1 MTAFHALVW
10 TLGALVLGYFVL
22 LNGVY
27 LALTGVAVLS
37 LKRYAG
43 RMKAL
48 DVADVL
54 LLGGAPPVSLLAPAY
69 NEEATCVQSVRSLL
83 ALEYADYEVLVISD
97 GSKDATLAELLR
109 AFDLVAAPRSPTA
122 GIATKGRVR
131 QVYRSRSQPT
141 LWVIDKENGGKA
153 DALNAGLNYVRTP
166 LFCAMDADSL
176 LERDALAR
184 IVRPFL
190 EDDRT
195 VAAGGIIR
203 IANGCEVQAGM
214 VTKVGLPRSLLARIQ
229 VVEYLRSF
237 LAGRVGW
244 DALGATLIISGA
256 FGMFKRSAVVAAG
269 GYDHTTVGE
278 DMELVV
284 RLHRYCLEHGI
295 PYRVAFAADP
305 VAWTECPES
314 MAVLGRQRSRWQRG
328 LSEVLWRHRG
338 MLFRPRYG
346 AIGMVAMPYFFFLE
360 MLGPLIEA
368 AGYLVF
374 VCALILGSADG
385 DWIVAFA
392 LLAFAL
398 GAALSLIAIGL
409 EELAFRRYPRT
420 RQLVDLMVVAVIE
433 AIGYHQLSTWWRL
446 RGLWAA
452 LRQRGGWGEMTRKGF
467 GTAPAR

>member
-10 TLGALVLGYFVL
+10 MLGALVLGYFVL
-22 LNGVY
+22 LNSVY
-27 LALTGVAVLS
+27 LVLTGVAVLS
-37 LKRYAG
+37 LRRYAG

-48 DVADVL
+48 DIADVL

-83 ALEYADYEVLVISD
+83 ALEYADYEVLVIND
-97 GSKDATLAELLR
+97 GSKDGTLEELLR

-122 GIATKGRVR
+122 EIATKGPVR
-131 QVYRSRSQPT
+131 RVYRSRSQPT

-153 DALNAGLNYVRTP
+153 DALNAGLNYVRSP

-203 IANGCEVQAGM
+203 IANGCEVRAGM
-214 VTKVGLPRSLLARIQ
+214 VTKVGLPRNLLARIQ

-256 FGMFKRSAVVAAG
+256 FGMFKRSTVVAAG

-346 AIGMVAMPYFFFLE
+346 VIGMVAMPYFFFLE

-368 AGYLVF
+368 AGYLTF
-374 VCALILGSADG
+374 GLALILGSANG
-385 DWIVAFA
+385 DWVVAFA

-398 GAALSLIAIGL
+398 GAALSLTAIGL

-420 RQLVDLMVVAVIE
+420 RHLVDLMIVAVIE
-433 AIGYHQLSTWWRL
+433 AVGYHQISTWWRL